1 MSEERSLTLGRKLL
15 FAVLVT
21 AAVLFG
27 LNQGVQWAEEREL
40 LSTHRSDDA
49 VQFVEAPLFEKDADT
64 YSTTDYAENSIAP
77 NSFRADKGDGWR
89 LFVLGGS
96 FIMGSPY
103 IDLADSS
110 AMPVATADEETGIP
124 GWLQAKLSS
133 TNAPRLIEVV
143 NAAAGGQNS
152 GRVKDIATEVLALQP
167 DALFVCSGNNEG
179 TIDPS
184 RIREQLQRLGGYRLL
199 QKLLADDEPAERP
212 WFTPQDPDTEAI
224 REQFQRNIEDIVAA
238 AGSSGVPL
246 LLCTVPI
253 NLSYIGLEPGHV
265 LSGRDWP
272 HLSGPCYEG
281 IALFDNG
288 RYEEALEP
296 LQVCSRQPESTQ
308 PPPLGALLAMVEL
321 ELGRIGDNTLVTLE
335 EVRGPCIT
343 EGIRSYYKK
352 DWQGAIR
359 QLETCDEVDE
369 ALLWLG
375 LSQQQLGRFERARKL
390 LKQHVELIPR
400 NRTRP
405 SLNQAIRRIA
415 AENEHVYLVDL
426 ERAADEASPGG
437 IPGRNLFLD
446 YCHMHW
452 KGYAAMATEVLRV
465 LDESGV
471 GPRSS
476 ATNKP

>member
-1 MSEERSLTLGRKLL
+1 VSEERSLTLGRKLL
-15 FAVLVT
+15 FAAVVSG
-21 AAVLFG
+21 AVLLS
-27 LNQGVQWAEEREL
+27 LNQGVQWAEEHDL
-40 LSTHRSDDA
+40 LDTHRSDDA
-49 VQFVEAPLFEKDADT
+49 VQFVEAPLFEKDKET
-64 YSTTDYAENSIAP
+64 YSTTSYAENSIAP
-77 NSFRADKGDGWR
+77 VSFRADKGDGWR

-103 IDLADSS
+103 IDLADSN
-110 AMPVATADEETGIP
+110 ALPVATADEETGIP
-124 GWLQAKLSS
+124 GWLQAKLSA
-133 TNAPRLIEVV
+133 NHAPRLIEVV

-152 GRVKDIATEVLALQP
+152 GRVKDIVAEVLPLQP

-179 TIDPS
+179 TIAPS
-184 RIREQLQRLGGYRLL
+184 RVREQLQRLGGYRLL

-212 WFTPQDPDTEAI
+212 WFTPQDPDTSAI
-224 REQFQRNIEDIVAA
+224 RAQFRQNIKDIVNATKE
-238 AGSSGVPL
+238 SGVPL
-246 LLCTVPI
+246 LLCTLPI

-321 ELGRIGDNTLVTLE
+321 ELGRIGENTLVTLE

-343 EGIRSYYKK
+343 QGIRSYYQQ
-352 DWQGAIR
+352 DWEGAIR
-359 QLETCDEVDE
+359 QLKTCDEVDE

-375 LSQQQLGRFERARKL
+375 LSHQRMGRIERARKL

-400 NRTRP
+400 NRIRP
-405 SLNQAIRRIA
+405 SLNESIRKIA
-415 AENEHVYLVDL
+415 SEHEHVHLVDL
-426 ERAADEASPGG
+426 ELASYEASPDG

-452 KGYAAMATEVLRV
+452 KGYAAMAAEVLKV
-465 LDESGV
+465 LDASGV
-471 GPRSS
+471 GPKGPSS
-476 ATNKP
+476 DEP

>member
-1 MSEERSLTLGRKLL
+1 MNKERSLTLGRKLL
-15 FAVLVT
+15 FAALVT
-21 AAVLFG
+21 SAVLFG
-27 LNQGVQWAEEREL
+27 LNRGVQWAEEREL
-40 LSTHRSDDA
+40 VDTHRGDDA
-49 VQFVEAPLFEKDADT
+49 VQFVEAPLFKKNEGT
-64 YSTTDYAENSIAP
+64 YNTTSYAENSMAP
-77 NSFRADKGDGWR
+77 VSFQADKGGGWR

-124 GWLQAKLSS
+124 GWLQARLSS
-133 TNAPRLIEVV
+133 ANASRLIEVV

-152 GRVKDIATEVLALQP
+152 GRVKDIANEVLALQP

-179 TIDPS
+179 TIAPS
-184 RIREQLQRLGGYRLL
+184 RVREQLQRLGGYRLL
-199 QKLLADDEPAERP
+199 QKLLADSEPAERP

-224 REQFQRNIEDIVAA
+224 RKQFQQNIEDIVDAT
-238 AGSSGVPL
+238 GKSGIPL
-246 LLCTVPI
+246 LLCTLPI

-321 ELGRIGDNTLVTLE
+321 ELGRVGDNTLVTLE

-343 EGIRSYYKK
+343 EGIRSYYEK

-375 LSQQQLGRFERARKL
+375 LSQQQLGEVERARKL

-400 NRTRP
+400 NRARP
-405 SLNQAIRRIA
+405 SLNEAVRRIA
-415 AENEHVYLVDL
+415 AENEHVHLVDL
-426 ERAADEASPGG
+426 ERAADEASPDG

-452 KGYAAMATEVLRV
+452 KGYASMAAEVLRV

-471 GPRSS
+471 GPRASS
-476 ATNKP
+476 SDKP